1 MATGPAPVAADHSP
15 RAPAPP
21 GASIGQSIGKAVA
34 AWSRAHAQGM
44 LGLLGVV
51 IVLGAWQLSSALG
64 WVQPAF
70 SSSPSRVA
78 VALYDYLGSAQF
90 RADIN
95 VSGQEF
101 GLGFLGALVI
111 GVPVG
116 VVIGWYRTVD
126 SLLDPMLN
134 FLYASPR
141 IALSPLFIIW
151 FGVGLTSKAMI
162 VLIMAIF
169 PIVINMSTAVRNTER
184 QLVAVGRSFNATQLQ
199 MLRTIALPAA
209 LPSLVAGIRLGLGQ
223 ALIGIFV
230 AELTGAVAGVGYT
243 MNQAGQNFLVDLV
256 FAALFLFAGFGVVFT
271 LLLRWVERRLSRWRV
286 TT

>member
-1 MATGPAPVAADHSP
+1 MTLGVPAAADQAETTDRPEAPVQERPESSGPAAWARDHS
-15 RAPAPP
+15 RA
-21 GASIGQSIGKAVA
+21 V
-34 AWSRAHAQGM
+34 
-44 LGLLGVV
+44 LGFLGVAL
-51 IVLGAWQLSSALG
+51 VLTSWELAAALSL
-64 WVQPAF
+64 VNPAF

-78 VALYDYLGSAQF
+78 EALFTYITSPQF
-90 RADIN
+90 PQDMK
-95 VSGQEF
+95 VSGMEF
-101 GLGFLGALVI
+101 GLGFAGALLI

-116 VVIGWYRTVD
+116 IAIGWWRTVD
-126 SLLDPMLN
+126 ALFDPILN

-199 MLRTIALPAA
+199 LLRTIALPAS

-230 AELTGAVAGVGYT
+230 AELTGASAGLGYT
-243 MNQAGQNFLVDLV
+243 MNQAGQNFLVHLV
-256 FAALFLFAGFGVVFT
+256 FAALFVFATFGVVFT
-271 LLLRWVERRLSRWRV
+271 WLLRLVERRLSRWRV
-286 TT
+286 AG